1 MNSNQQLIP
10 NANSIAVY
18 TILSILRQ
26 MKETLG
32 LEAMLEYV
40 EKYPQ
45 VIEANN
51 PEIKSAVQHTLSL
64 MSIDSLYRKGT
75 KN

>member
-1 MNSNQQLIP
+1 MNSDQQLIP
-10 NANSIAVY
+10 NTNSIAVY

-40 EKYPQ
+40 EKYPKI
-45 VIEANN
+45 IEANN

-64 MSIDSLYRKGT
+64 MSIEKIHKRGIK
-75 KN
+75 